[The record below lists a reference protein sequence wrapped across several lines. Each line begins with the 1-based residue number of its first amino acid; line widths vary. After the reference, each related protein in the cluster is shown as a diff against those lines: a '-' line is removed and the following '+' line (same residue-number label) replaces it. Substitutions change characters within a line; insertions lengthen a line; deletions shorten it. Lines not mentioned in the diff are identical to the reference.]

1 MISVSIV
8 SHGHGTMLPLL
19 LSQLLDFPQVTQV
32 IVILNIPESVS
43 LPSDSRVK
51 LVHNQTPLGFGANHN
66 QAFTMATSP
75 YFCVLNPDISFIA
88 NPFPKL
94 LGSFSDKDIGLVA
107 PMVKNIDGGIEDSV
121 RHFPTPIAILAR
133 RLFGF
138 KDAYVFSEGDA
149 NFTAEWVGGMYMLFR
164 SSAYSQIAGFDERY
178 FMYVEDVDVCTR
190 LWKAGLKVMVCP
202 SAVVIHEARRAS
214 RRSWAHLRWHITSL
228 LRYFSRY
235 LGRLPPV

>member
-8 SHGHGTMLPLL
+8 SHGHGPMLPALL
-19 LSQLLDFPQVTQV
+19 LQLLEFPQITQV
-32 IVILNIPESVS
+32 IVTLNIPESVT
-43 LPSDSRVK
+43 LPSDARVQ

-66 QAFTMATSP
+66 QAFAIATTP

-88 NPFPKL
+88 NPFPNL
-94 LGSFSDKDIGLVA
+94 LESFSINDIGLVA
-107 PMVKNIDGGIEDSV
+107 PLVKNTNGGIEDSV

-138 KDAYVFSEGDA
+138 KDAYVYSEGDA
-149 NFTAEWVGGMYMLFR
+149 NFTAEWVGGMCMLFR
-164 SSAYSQIAGFDERY
+164 SSAYAKIAGFDERY

-190 LWKAGLKVMVCP
+190 LWKAGLKVIVCP

>member
-1 MISVSIV
+1 MISVSII
-8 SHGHGTMLPLL
+8 SHGHGPILPALL
-19 LSQLLDFPQVTQV
+19 LRLLEFPEVAQV
-32 IVILNIPESVS
+32 IVTLNIPESIS
-43 LPSDSRVK
+43 LPSDARVQ

-66 QAFTMATSP
+66 QAFAMVTSP
-75 YFCVLNPDISFIA
+75 YFCVLNPDIIFIT

-94 LGSFSDKDIGLVA
+94 LGSFSDGDIGLVA
-107 PMVKNIDGGIEDSV
+107 PMVKNTDGGIEDSV
-121 RHFPTPIAILAR
+121 RHFPAPFVILAR

-138 KDAYVFSEGDA
+138 KDAYVFLEGDA
-149 NFTAEWVGGMYMLFR
+149 NFAAEWVAGMCMLFR
-164 SSAYSQIAGFDERY
+164 SSAYVHIAGFDERY

-190 LWKAGLKVMVCP
+190 LWKTGLKVIVCP

-214 RRSWAHLRWHITSL
+214 HRSWEHLRWHITSL

>member
-1 MISVSIV
+1 MISVSVI
-8 SHGHGTMLPLL
+8 SHGHGPMLPALL
-19 LSQLLDFPQVTQV
+19 LRLLEFPEVAQVMVT
-32 IVILNIPESVS
+32 LNIPELVS
-43 LPSDSRVK
+43 LPSDSRVQ
-51 LVHNQTPLGFGANHN
+51 VIRNQTPLGFGANHN
-66 QAFTMATSP
+66 QAFAMARSP

-88 NPFPKL
+88 NPFPQL

-107 PMVKNIDGGIEDSV
+107 PLVKNTDGGIEDSV

-133 RLFGF
+133 RLFSF
-138 KDAYVFSEGDA
+138 KDVYVFSEDDA
-149 NFTAEWVGGMYMLFR
+149 SFTAEWVGGMCMLFK
-164 SSAYSQIAGFDERY
+164 SSAYAQIAGFDEHY
-178 FMYVEDVDVCTR
+178 FMYVEDVDLCTR

-214 RRSWAHLRWHITSL
+214 RRSWAHLRWHIASL

>member
-1 MISVSIV
+1 MA
-8 SHGHGTMLPLL
+8 
-19 LSQLLDFPQVTQV
+19 QVMVT
-32 IVILNIPESVS
+32 LNTPESVS
-43 LPSDSRVK
+43 LPSDSRVQ
-51 LVHNQTPLGFGANHN
+51 VIRNQTPLGFGANHN

-94 LGSFSDKDIGLVA
+94 LGSFSTNDIGLVA
-107 PMVKNIDGGIEDSV
+107 PMVKNTDDGIEDSV
-121 RHFPTPIAILAR
+121 RHFPTPFKILAR
-133 RLFGF
+133 RLFGY

-149 NFTAEWVGGMYMLFR
+149 NFTAEWVGGMNMLFR

-214 RRSWAHLRWHITSL
+214 RHSWAHLRWHIASL
-228 LRYFSRY
+228 LRYFMR
-235 LGRLPPV
+235 

>member
-8 SHGHGTMLPLL
+8 SHGHGPMLPALL
-19 LSQLLDFPQVTQV
+19 LRLLDFPEVAQV
-32 IVILNIPESVS
+32 IVTLNIPESVS
-43 LPSDSRVK
+43 LPSDSRLQ

-66 QAFTMATSP
+66 QAFAMAASP

-94 LGSFSDKDIGLVA
+94 LESFSVGDIGLVA
-107 PMVKNIDGGIEDSV
+107 PLVKNTDGGIEDSV
-121 RHFPTPIAILAR
+121 RHFLTPIAILAR
-133 RLFGF
+133 RLYGF
-138 KDAYVFSEGDA
+138 KDVYVFLEGDA
-149 NFTAEWVGGMYMLFR
+149 NFTAEWVAGMCMLFR
-164 SSAYSQIAGFDERY
+164 SSAYAHIAGFDERY

-228 LRYFSRY
+228 FLYFSRY